1 MQPYCQEESA
11 VFYNLRDVPI
21 SKQPGIVTQAEVL
34 TSKSSDAFSGTLL
47 RLPEIEAKT
56 HVSTSS
62 RTVRPPTHFA
72 SLMAHDLPPQ
82 LNATCGADLHGNV

>member
-1 MQPYCQEESA
+1 MQPYCQEGSA

-47 RLPEIEAKT
+47 GLPEIEAET
-56 HVSTSS
+56 HMSALPVAQSDHQLTSL
-62 RTVRPPTHFA
+62 R
-72 SLMAHDLPPQ
+72 
-82 LNATCGADLHGNV
+82 